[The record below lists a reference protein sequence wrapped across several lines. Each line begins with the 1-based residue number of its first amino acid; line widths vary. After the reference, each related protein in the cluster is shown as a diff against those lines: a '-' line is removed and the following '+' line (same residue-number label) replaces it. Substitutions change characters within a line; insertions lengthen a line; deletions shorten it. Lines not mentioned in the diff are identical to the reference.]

1 MRCQEIVPELDAYL
15 TGELDS
21 VMSAGVERHIEGC
34 AACRAEMDLIRR
46 ENAIYREYASAAG
59 IPGAASNRL
68 QSSGRM
74 PKSSIHTWRWAAA
87 AAILAA
93 AVLSWRFYATRD
105 GVDATGNVGN
115 GAMSAIPVPVRQAV
129 SSYEQALFLL
139 QSSYQG
145 KKRNLDPGLVRELDR
160 NLRVAE
166 AAVAEC
172 KLALEKHPDNP
183 QVLDFLL
190 LDYEKQLGILKQI
203 TEAL

>member
-59 IPGAASNRL
+59 IPGVASNRL

-87 AAILAA
+87 AAILVA
-93 AVLSWRFYATRD
+93 AVLSWRFYAMRD
-105 GVDATGNVGN
+105 DVDATGNVGN

-129 SSYEQALFLL
+129 SSYEKAVFLL
-139 QSSYQG
+139 RSSYQG
-145 KKRNLDPGLVRELDR
+145 KKKNLDPGLVRELDR

-183 QVLDFLL
+183 QVIDFLL